1 MRAAASRAFSCVIVF
16 VPSAKDASRDFFL
29 ECRWMRKG
37 SCILAATVHLS
48 VNDVKGAVTKLLRGD
63 QLELAV
69 ALMLMLQLPN
79 SKTSAQSSLCDSVA
93 QALQF
98 AFERK
103 NQIDQAVPPAIKLG
117 ASMAVL
123 EQICAG
129 FHGPAAAVPELY
141 ASARIGSAA
150 DHARLA
156 DDAERAG
163 TGRAADAVH
172 HHLLAR
178 QEQRAFSVGM
188 AALEQCISSTEHDCS
203 LARIIIDK
211 LSSMPIDKIEL
222 HSRQKLLAYSYYLGA
237 LDAMWRGYTVIV
249 PHLFLAAK
257 KAISSGGSISVSNDT
272 LILLEAAYMSA
283 HNPHACTRLLSGLQT
298 DAAKSAGQ
306 RLLLRGDRPSVLMSE
321 ALTDNSI
328 VPEGDS
334 LTSSVAS
341 HVRRLHFRSVRSSA
355 LPFHAIHCGMRCLS
369 AVPIATASVTRVAL
383 LCLCS

>member
-1 MRAAASRAFSCVIVF
+1 
-16 VPSAKDASRDFFL
+16 
-29 ECRWMRKG
+29 MRKG

-117 ASMAVL
+117 ASTAVL

-211 LSSMPIDKIEL
+211 LSSMPIDKVEL

-383 LCLCS
+383 LRLCS